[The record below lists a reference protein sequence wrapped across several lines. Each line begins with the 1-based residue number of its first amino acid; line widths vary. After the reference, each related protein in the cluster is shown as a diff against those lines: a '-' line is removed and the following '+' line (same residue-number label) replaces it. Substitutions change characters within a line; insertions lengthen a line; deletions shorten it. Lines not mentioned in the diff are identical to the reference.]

1 MARRYALVIGISEYQ
16 SPLKPLS
23 KPASDAAAVAAVLEQ
38 GGDFQSVTV
47 LKGAITNAKL
57 IQALRTLLLEQATQ
71 NDVLLYFT
79 GHGIPVVDPVVG
91 KPRAYLATSDTA
103 IALEGKQVIEARRA
117 VPLDSLNDLIQESQ
131 LSSLVMLFDSCHSG
145 DFLERSLVEKTF
157 TAFST
162 HKDYY
167 LITACRGFEQAYAI
181 KREQHSIFTGALLG
195 GLSQA
200 NANEDGQ
207 VTGDRLFE
215 SVARELRGSG
225 QEPLR
230 MGYGGLITLMN
241 HQPQPTRLTAI
252 VDAAGEP
259 ICPYQGLQAFTAEQQ
274 AFFFGRQR
282 TVEDIRQRL
291 EQQPFVPVIGASGSG
306 KSSIVR
312 AGLMPW
318 LAATGWQILD
328 PIKPGFDP
336 LAALRAVFEPS
347 FPRSNRD
354 IQQLHQLIKTDPDPL
369 PALVKRLSD
378 ATTTADQETPER
390 FLLVVDQFEE
400 VFTLCPNEGDRQR
413 FIDLLTQ
420 VVNLPDTRLAVV
432 ITMRADFLEPCLRY
446 PALHQLIQS
455 QWVLMPPLTGADL
468 RDAIVEPAKRQGYGV
483 EERLLFKIQD
493 DVGKEPGFLPL
504 LEFVLT
510 KLWEQRDTEQKLLT
524 LAQYEN
530 LGGLTGALNLHAE
543 QVYHFRDFE
552 RDTPIETR
560 TEQEQAWIKR
570 VFLRLVRTGE
580 AEKDTRQRCP
590 KHELVAIADAD
601 LDAQGLLRGLLEDDD
616 GLVRGRLLVTGQD
629 QANSGS
635 CVDLVHE
642 ALLDGWIRF
651 AEWRKDD
658 REVRRLRDRIHD
670 DFKVWRIHG
679 CDDNFLI
686 SGGLLTQIHK
696 NRLDLKFYLSSEEQ
710 EFYQLSYKHEVQK
723 TSYEREVSQIKEQL
737 QNLQT
742 KVVNRIQQ
750 TTQTSTAQDISET
763 STPSLSNS
771 NISGEAMGLA
781 SIFNANTPDPTDFNQ
796 KIGGFVE
803 ELQLFETRRQSS
815 QLMAEWLIDNQER
828 LTEIIL
834 RYIFAHTSEQ
844 NELYLSSQELNKYI
858 TWLYSSLLSMQPR
871 DAELKPPSS
880 IPADL
885 YARAFSFLKQELPFE
900 EPSRDAIDELNLY
913 LDYLINYLNSSI

>member
-23 KPASDAAAVAAVLEQ
+23 KPASDAAAVAAVLKQ
-38 GGDFQSVTV
+38 GGSFQEVTV
-47 LKGAITNAKL
+47 LKGSVTSAKL

-79 GHGIPVVDPVVG
+79 GHGILVVDPVVG
-91 KPRAYLATSDTA
+91 KPKAYLATSDTA
-103 IALEGKQVIEARRA
+103 IALEEKQFIEARRA
-117 VPLDSLNDLIQESQ
+117 IPLDSLNDLIQESQ

-181 KREQHSIFTGALLG
+181 KREQHSIFTGALLA

-215 SVARELRGSG
+215 SIARELRGSG

-241 HQPQPTRLTAI
+241 YQPQPIRLTAI
-252 VDAAGEP
+252 VDAAGEL

-282 TVEDIRQRL
+282 TVEDIWQRL

-306 KSSIVR
+306 KSSVVR

-318 LAATGWQILD
+318 LAATSWRILD

-336 LAALRAVFEPS
+336 LTALRAVFEPF
-347 FPRSNRD
+347 FPRSNHD
-354 IQQLHQLIKTDPDPL
+354 IQQLHQLIKTAPNPL
-369 PALVKRLSD
+369 PTLVNRLSG
-378 ATTTADQETPER
+378 ATTASDLEAPER

-400 VFTLCPNEGDRQR
+400 VFTLCQDEGDRQR

-420 VVNLPDTRLAVV
+420 VVNLPDARLAVL

-446 PALHQLIQS
+446 LALHRLIQS
-455 QWVLMPPLTGADL
+455 QWVLMPPLTGVDL
-468 RDAIVEPAKRQGYGV
+468 RNAIVEPAKRQGYGI
-483 EERLLFKIQD
+483 EENLLFKIQE

-504 LEFVLT
+504 LEFALT

-524 LAQYEN
+524 LEQYEN

-552 RDTPIETR
+552 RDTPIEPR

-570 VFLRLVRTGE
+570 IFLRLVRTGD
-580 AEKDTRQRCP
+580 AEKDTRQRRLKP
-590 KHELVAIADAD
+590 ELLAIADAD
-601 LDAQGLLRGLLEDDD
+601 LDAQDLLRGLLEDDG
-616 GLVRGRLLVTGQD
+616 GLVQGRLLVIGQE
-629 QANSGS
+629 QANSVS
-635 CVDLVHE
+635 WVDLAHE
-642 ALLDGWIRF
+642 ALLDGWARF
-651 AEWRKDD
+651 AEWRKENRD
-658 REVRRLRDRIHD
+658 VRRLVDKLENAFAEWRKKSQDDTYLLSRGLQAEAETHWQQLEVELLLEIREFIQKSRQYEQSRDQERDWALARLEIQSRLS
-670 DFKVWRIHG
+670 DFG
-679 CDDNFLI
+679 F
-686 SGGLLTQIHK
+686 G
-696 NRLDLKFYLSSEEQ
+696 
-710 EFYQLSYKHEVQK
+710 
-723 TSYEREVSQIKEQL
+723 
-737 QNLQT
+737 
-742 KVVNRIQQ
+742 
-750 TTQTSTAQDISET
+750 
-763 STPSLSNS
+763 
-771 NISGEAMGLA
+771 
-781 SIFNANTPDPTDFNQ
+781 
-796 KIGGFVE
+796 GGFGGRAIINPSNDLIE
-803 ELQLFETRRQSS
+803 ALNFTR
-815 QLMAEWLIDNQER
+815 
-828 LTEIIL
+828 
-834 RYIFAHTSEQ
+834 
-844 NELYLSSQELNKYI
+844 
-858 TWLYSSLLSMQPR
+858 
-871 DAELKPPSS
+871 
-880 IPADL
+880 
-885 YARAFSFLKQELPFE
+885 
-900 EPSRDAIDELNLY
+900 LNLE
-913 LDYLINYLNSSI
+913 LSIRQK

>member
-23 KPASDAAAVAAVLEQ
+23 KPASDAEAVAVVLKKH
-38 GGDFQSVTV
+38 GDFQEVTV
-47 LKGAITNAKL
+47 LKGAVTSAKL

-91 KPRAYLATSDTA
+91 KPRAYLATSDSA

-181 KREQHSIFTGALLG
+181 KREQHSILTGALLV

-241 HQPQPTRLTAI
+241 HQPQLTRLTAI

-259 ICPYQGLQAFTAEQQ
+259 ICPYQGLQAFTEEQQ

-282 TVEDIRQRL
+282 TVEDIRRRL

-306 KSSIVR
+306 KSSVVR

-336 LAALRAVFEPS
+336 LAALRAVVEPF

-378 ATTTADQETPER
+378 ATTTAVQERPER

-400 VFTLCPNEGDRQR
+400 VFTLCPDEGDRQR

-420 VVNLPDTRLAVV
+420 VVNLPDARLAAV

-446 PALHQLIQS
+446 PALHQLIEAQAKYLAS
-455 QWVLMPPLTGADL
+455 PTGIDL
-468 RDAIVEPAKRQGYGV
+468 RDAIVEPAKRQGYSV
-483 EERLLFKIQD
+483 EESLLFKIQG

-504 LEFVLT
+504 LEFALT

-552 RDTPIETR
+552 RDTPTDPR
-560 TEQEQAWIKR
+560 TAQEQAWIKR
-570 VFLRLVRTGE
+570 IFLRLVRTGE
-580 AEKDTRQRCP
+580 AEKDTRQRRP
-590 KHELVAIADAD
+590 KSELLAIADVD
-601 LDAQGLLRGLLEDDD
+601 LDAQGLLRGLLEDDG
-616 GLVRGRLLVTGQD
+616 GLVQGRLLVTGQE
-629 QANSGS
+629 QANSVS
-635 CVDLVHE
+635 WVDLAHE
-642 ALLDGWIRF
+642 ALLDGWTQF
-651 AEWRKDD
+651 AEWRKGD
-658 REVRRLRDRIHD
+658 REVRRLADRIHD
-670 DFKVWRIHG
+670 DFKVWRIHN
-679 CDDNFLI
+679 CDNNFLI

-696 NRLDLKFYLSSEEQ
+696 SRLDLELYLSCEEM
-710 EFYQLSYKHEVQK
+710 EFYQLSYKYQLHQ
-723 TSYEREVSQIKEQL
+723 TSYEQEVNQVKEQL
-737 QNLQT
+737 RSLQK
-742 KVVNRIQQ
+742 KVVNKMNQ
-750 TTQTSTAQDISET
+750 TVDNATD
-763 STPSLSNS
+763 
-771 NISGEAMGLA
+771 LA
-781 SIFNANTPDPTDFNQ
+781 EFNQ
-796 KIGGFVE
+796 ELNNYVE
-803 ELQLFETRRQSS
+803 ELQVFEVRRKSS
-815 QLMAEWLIDNQER
+815 QLMAEWLIENQKD
-828 LTEIIL
+828 LAEIIY
-834 RYIFAHTSEQ
+834 RYIFSHITGSNETSFRF
-844 NELYLSSQELNKYI
+844 QELNRYFS
-858 TWLYSSLLSMQPR
+858 WLYNSLLAMQPR
-871 DAELKPPSS
+871 DTELEPPSS
-880 IPADL
+880 VPAIL
-885 YARAFSFLKQELPFE
+885 YAQAFDFLRQELPAE
-900 EPSRDAIDELNLY
+900 EPSRDAKEEFDLY
-913 LDYLINYLNSSI
+913 LEYLISYFNSLT